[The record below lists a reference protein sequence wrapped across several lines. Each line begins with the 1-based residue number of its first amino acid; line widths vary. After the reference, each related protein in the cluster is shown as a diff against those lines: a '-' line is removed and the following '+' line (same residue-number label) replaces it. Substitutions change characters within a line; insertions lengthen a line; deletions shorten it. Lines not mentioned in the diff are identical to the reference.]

1 MAIKLTPVKTDERA
15 SLDFRSGDT
24 VRVWSK
30 VIEKDGKTR
39 LQAFEGLTLAR
50 KHGRQSTN
58 ATFTL
63 RKTALGVGVERI
75 FPLHSPSIDRIEVIR
90 RGSARRAKLYYIR
103 DKAAKEIRKKMKS
116 VTVPSASKTVR
127 VEASQ
132 TES

>member
-103 DKAAKEIRKKMKS
+103 DQSTRQVSQI
-116 VTVPSASKTVR
+116 TQSASN
-127 VEASQ
+127 
-132 TES
+132 